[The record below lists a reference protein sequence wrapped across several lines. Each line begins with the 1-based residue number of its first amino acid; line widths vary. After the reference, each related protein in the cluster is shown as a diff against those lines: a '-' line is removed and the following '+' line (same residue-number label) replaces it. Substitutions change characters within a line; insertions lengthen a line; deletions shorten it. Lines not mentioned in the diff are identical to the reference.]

1 MFNFQVLVNNW
12 QKWISFKFV
21 FIKTIFNFSAENIM
35 MKDNIK
41 TYLKHCDLGSMKNFM
56 RYDNVAKSYTY
67 CFQNVFLL
75 L

>member
-1 MFNFQVLVNNW
+1 
-12 QKWISFKFV
+12 
-21 FIKTIFNFSAENIM
+21 